1 MSFSRMKKVYDVY
14 RVIFLF
20 FKRKVMGFGLM
31 KNKLFRIVLGILIL
45 AFIGGM
51 SAVLYMFWKQTD
63 STIPQTTIVLDVY
76 ALTVIMWTFCCFLF
90 IKILFMKTDRFL
102 KFTCQFPVTQ
112 RETKAAVLMF
122 ELMFSLAV
130 IFTIAFSMVISLL
143 IRYGTH
149 FIGRILCNIFF
160 VPITFFLA
168 LDLLYVIMEFI
179 LEKIGVSKMKGVVMF
194 CMNTAFLLTLYFAG
208 YNKLINSLLFGYL
221 DEKGTSPIV
230 IYAFLMEKFGL
241 PAAILAFLVII
252 AILIMLILL
261 VPAAI
266 GEAENSYLKLRKSS
280 VRAAGEFT
288 SYMLS
293 ICRDIDSFNYTII
306 SIFIF
311 VFMAILKKDMGIY
324 ATALLCLNGLYA
336 FVHTDKIRTLLYQKK
351 YSVLRDYVFL
361 IGSQFVYA
369 AAVTLPLSVV
379 SFILFRN
386 LKHCLLVYPVLLI
399 SIILFTLIGILFPPK
414 KDNPFSSCVGI
425 GVVMILVIAIIV
437 ACGLLHIPQFVQ
449 ILVAAAA
456 VCGSIVFSIS
466 GIYNLKRSE
475 TYEKA

>member
-1 MSFSRMKKVYDVY
+1 M
-14 RVIFLF
+14 
-20 FKRKVMGFGLM
+20 
-31 KNKLFRIVLGILIL
+31 
-45 AFIGGM
+45 
-51 SAVLYMFWKQTD
+51 
-63 STIPQTTIVLDVY
+63 
-76 ALTVIMWTFCCFLF
+76 
-90 IKILFMKTDRFL
+90 
-102 KFTCQFPVTQ
+102 
-112 RETKAAVLMF
+112 
-122 ELMFSLAV
+122 
-130 IFTIAFSMVISLL
+130 
-143 IRYGTH
+143 
-149 FIGRILCNIFF
+149 
-160 VPITFFLA
+160 PITFFLA